1 MASKFILIF
10 RKGMKR
16 PLGAI
21 PVKTGVSISAIK
33 RTVPKQLRTGFRAK
47 IVSKE
52 TLKKVILR
60 LRPRMRTRFRKRS
73 RSFRKK
79 KR

>member
-10 RKGMKR
+10 KKGMKR

-21 PVKTGVSISAIK
+21 PIKKGVSINAVK
-33 RTVPKQLRTGFRAK
+33 RTVPKQLRSGFRAK

-52 TLKKVILR
+52 TLKKVVLR
-60 LRPRMRTRFRKRS
+60 LRPRNRARFKRS
-73 RSFRKK
+73 FKKK

>member
-1 MASKFILIF
+1 
-10 RKGMKR
+10 MKR